1 MRGRGTAE
9 ASELTLQSGR
19 VTITALTDQTDGDR
33 GPSRGVEKLL
43 CLQGRGW
50 LGAGSG
56 RLKAKSSLDGTSRG
70 EAAATGLSDI
80 PWHQSA
86 R

>member
-9 ASELTLQSGR
+9 ASEVTLQSGR
-19 VTITALTDQTDGDR
+19 VAITALTDQTDGER
-33 GPSRGVEKLL
+33 GPSRDVEKLL
-43 CLQGRGW
+43 SLQGRGW
-50 LGAGSG
+50 LGAGSS
-56 RLKAKSSLDGTSRG
+56 RLKAKSSLDGTSHG
-70 EAAATGLSDI
+70 GAAATGLSDI

>member
-9 ASELTLQSGR
+9 ATLQSDR
-19 VTITALTDQTDGDR
+19 VAITALIDQTDGER
-33 GPSRGVEKLL
+33 GSSRGVEKLL

-50 LGAGSG
+50 LGAGSS

-70 EAAATGLSDI
+70 GAAATGLSDI